1 MAIILSDKFFDKYY
15 QQHQNNLQNN
25 DSTLPRNMRGKN
37 LQIFMLASDFII
49 AMLQNMKKKLFI
61 LLFTLIS
68 TMAHAEFD
76 TRAKSAF
83 LIDYDSGVE
92 IVAKAADTLMPP
104 SSMIKLMTLALLFD
118 ELKAGNL
125 TMDTRITVGE
135 SADYNKP
142 EWYPASKICLVAGQT
157 ISVRDLILGLI
168 VLSGGDAS
176 VVVAEHIAGSEG
188 AFTQKMLDKAR
199 SIGMEQSTFG
209 NASGLPNPNNL
220 MTSRE
225 LAILAQHLIS
235 DYPDIYPMFATK
247 RFEFKEHQTDWCR
260 EWGRTHTMNYNKLL
274 FNMAGADGL
283 KTGHTDQ
290 GGYGMVASA
299 LVGGRRLIGVIN
311 GFNGK
316 GHEAL
321 ASEMKKLLEYGYK
334 NTSGKTFFRPGDVVA
349 QIPVWYGRQDTVDAT
364 VDKTFAITVPAENG
378 IRGVRVLARFDDPVR
393 APVNTG
399 DVIGELLAEQ
409 NGNVIMRAPLIAK
422 NRVSKTQ
429 FFGRVIKNIKV
440 MFGF

>member
-1 MAIILSDKFFDKYY
+1 
-15 QQHQNNLQNN
+15 
-25 DSTLPRNMRGKN
+25 
-37 LQIFMLASDFII
+37 
-49 AMLQNMKKKLFI
+49 MKKKLFI
-61 LLFTLIS
+61 LLLALIS
-68 TMAHAEFD
+68 TAANATFE
-76 TRAKSAF
+76 TKAKSAF
-83 LIDYDSGVE
+83 LIDYDSDAE
-92 IVAKAADTLMPP
+92 IVAKNADTLMPP
-104 SSMIKLMTLALLFD
+104 SSMIKLMTLAVLFD
-118 ELKAGNL
+118 ELKSGNL

-135 SADYNKP
+135 NADYNKP
-142 EWYPASKICLVAGQT
+142 EWYPASKICLVSGQT

-188 AFTQKMLDKAR
+188 AFTHKMLDKAR

-247 RFEFKEHQTDWCR
+247 RFEFAEHQTDWCR

-299 LVGGRRLIGVIN
+299 VVGGRRLIGVLN

-321 ASEMKKLLEYGYK
+321 AAEMKKLLEYGYK

-349 QIPVWYGRQDTVDAT
+349 QIPVWYGRQDSVNAT
-364 VDKTFAITVPAENG
+364 VNKTFAITVPASDGLKN
-378 IRGVRVLARFDDPVR
+378 IRVLARYNEPIA
-393 APVNTG
+393 APVNAG
-399 DVIGELLAEQ
+399 DIVGELLAEQ
-409 NGNVIMRAPLIAK
+409 NGRVIARAPLVAK
-422 NRVSKTQ
+422 DRVSKTQ
-429 FFGRVIKNIKV
+429 FFGRVLRNIKV